1 MAETK
6 MSSLTIDVRTT
17 GTSKTVSEL
26 GTVSDSVKTLN
37 GQTVKTNIDSNTTSG
52 ISKLSSSLT
61 GIIAKVSGTIVGVKS
76 IGSAI
81 SSAFSNVSDYYE
93 TVNLFEYSMGQFAE
107 QASAYA
113 NKVSSLMGIDTT
125 EWMQG
130 QGTFMQMARGYG
142 MSADN
147 AYALS
152 KAMTELSYDYASFFN
167 VDYASML
174 QKFQSALSGQS
185 RALRQYGADLTVT
198 NMQEYATAQGVN
210 TAVSSMTQQQKAILR
225 LSMLMNQSKNIS
237 GDLARTLTSPE
248 NELKVFSA
256 LASQAGRA
264 LGYFVL
270 AIARNVLPWLQA
282 LAIAI
287 RNVFTKL
294 ASFFGIDIPK
304 VSNSITLKDTASNT
318 KAISDNLDSASGSG
332 SNLADSSSDTAK
344 STKKTTKAV
353 KELKRQLAG
362 FDKLN
367 VLTFNKDSTTSSSST
382 PSSGSSGGTGGTG
395 GIGGGTGGGEDLW
408 NKLFPNGTE
417 TGFLD
422 GVTDT
427 LGDKVKVLTQVF
439 KIVSAIGLAF
449 VGWNIIKKVLGFVV
463 PKTSIFYGLE
473 KGTYL
478 NGVKKLFSSMF
489 GFKDKLT
496 APFSELSYTI
506 GSAVSGAG
514 GASLGMIAGVVGG
527 IVVAVGWLVG
537 RIKSLIKNGD
547 TFKNG
552 LKAIASV
559 LSSVVDVVSN
569 AISWISDTWDNVVT
583 KLGLTNKDLDNM
595 ADALGI
601 IIGVAM
607 IALGVIN
614 PIFAVIGAIILAVE
628 AVVLAVK
635 AIGSVV
641 DSIGNSP
648 AFQKIKEAVINY
660 LKPGIDGI
668 KAGVTRVFIAL
679 GALWQSIK
687 PIVSFVGKILLYVLG
702 VVGAVAGGI
711 LMFAIRVILRII
723 SFIANVIAIIAT
735 VQAKVADA
743 VVSIAKKIKEWYDNS
758 TLIQII
764 VDSLL
769 GGFKRIKK
777 IIDGI
782 KEIWNAIF
790 GDSSTEKAGKNL
802 DKTKK
807 KTDKISESLGK
818 NNKVKIGTS
827 VDTSSL
833 TKTLKKNSNKKIK
846 YTADTSSVT
855 KATASIKNKKAS
867 VTYTGKQ
874 TTSFK
879 KALKSFK
886 SIKSKTAEISASIKK
901 KGKFDKYKKQYD
913 SIKSKSASANVQMK
927 VRIPNFSVSLKK
939 VNKKYVPD
947 LYAEGYKDLVKIGRF
962 ANGGFPNQ
970 GQLFIANEAGAEM
983 VGSIGGSTAVANND
997 QIVNSVSMGVASAV
1011 KSVLSSG
1018 SSSSNAPMNIVL
1030 NFDGEAIAKSTI
1042 NYANGQTVRYG
1053 VSPIL
1058 T

>member
-6 MSSLTIDVRTT
+6 MASLTVDVRTT
-17 GTSKTVSEL
+17 GTGKAVSEL

-37 GQTVKTNIDSNTTSG
+37 GQTVKTNIDSNTTNG

-61 GIIAKVSGTIVGVKS
+61 GIIAKVSGTIVGVKN

-81 SSAFSNVSDYYE
+81 SSAFTNVSDYYE

-167 VDYASML
+167 ADYASML

-198 NMQEYATAQGVN
+198 NMQEYATAQGIS

-225 LSMLMNQSKNIS
+225 LSMIMNQSKNIS

-395 GIGGGTGGGEDLW
+395 GTGGGTGGGEDLW

-422 GVTDT
+422 SVTDT

-449 VGWNIIKKVLGFVV
+449 VGWNIIKKILAFVA
-463 PKTSIFYGLE
+463 PKASFFSKLE
-473 KGTYL
+473 SGTYV
-478 NGVKKLFSSMF
+478 NKL
-489 GFKDKLT
+489 KDFVLYYGSEAKNALT
-496 APFSELSYTI
+496 KAFPSISTLFETSELSTTFGFI
-506 GSAVSGAG
+506 
-514 GASLGMIAGVVGG
+514 ASSVAGVVAF
-527 IVVAVGWLVG
+527 VAVLVG
-537 RIKSLIKNGD
+537 RFKSLVTNGE

-552 LKAIASV
+552 IKAIISF
-559 LSSVVDVVSN
+559 LGSIVDVIGGIISTVSG
-569 AISWISDTWDNVVT
+569 IWDDVVE
-583 KLGLTNKDLDNM
+583 KVGLTNKDLDNM
-595 ADALGI
+595 ADVLTIIVGI
-601 IIGVAM
+601 IMV
-607 IALGVIN
+607 ALGVIN
-614 PIFAVIGAIILAVE
+614 PIFAVLGAIVLAIEGVILVVKLIGSYVESISNSPGFQRIKEIVVNFLKPAIAEIKQAVYSLFE
-628 AVVLAVK
+628 AIANLWVTIKPFVAFLGKILGVVVTIVAVVAGGVVLALIR
-635 AIGSVV
+635 AGS
-641 DSIGNSP
+641 
-648 AFQKIKEAVINY
+648 
-660 LKPGIDGI
+660 
-668 KAGVTRVFIAL
+668 
-679 GALWQSIK
+679 
-687 PIVSFVGKILLYVLG
+687 IVLQVVLG
-702 VVGAVAGGI
+702 IITGIINAISTIIKFVVKIV
-711 LMFAIRVILRII
+711 
-723 SFIANVIAIIAT
+723 
-735 VQAKVADA
+735 
-743 VVSIAKKIKEWYDNS
+743 KKINDFIGLTDTIKGAWER
-758 TLIQII
+758 IK
-764 VDSLL
+764 
-769 GGFKRIKK
+769 GFFKGIKK
-777 IIDGI
+777 IWD
-782 KEIWNAIF
+782 AIF
-790 GDSSTEKAGKNL
+790 GDDNTSKTNKNL
-802 DKTKK
+802 DKTSK
-807 KTDKISESLGK
+807 KTEKISENLSK
-818 NNKVKIGTS
+818 NKKVKIGTS

-855 KATASIKNKKAS
+855 KATSSIKNKKAS

-879 KALKSFK
+879 KASKSFK
-886 SIKSKTAEISASIKK
+886 SIKSKTAEISANIKK